1 MSSLSQGIHNAVCIG
16 IIFTG
21 KHQSFNR
28 PLPKV
33 TILWEITE
41 NEKIKTFSRDYTYSY
56 YEKAELRLHLESW
69 RGRPFTATELSKF
82 KLRNIL
88 GVPCKLEIAKN
99 NKITNKQKMFTVFQ
113 QRNKLLNA
121 NQSLFTLIYQIKRLI
136 QKYLIYHII
145 QQKRSKTHLS
155 INNRHLNYNITKHI
169 GHSSVMLS
177 VFFYTRKEKHHE
189 Y

>member
-99 NKITNKQKMFTVFQ
+99 NK
-113 QRNKLLNA
+113 KLQTSRKCLPF
-121 NQSLFTLIYQIKRLI
+121 S
-136 QKYLIYHII
+136 
-145 QQKRSKTHLS
+145 SKGT
-155 INNRHLNYNITKHI
+155 
-169 GHSSVMLS
+169 SS
-177 VFFYTRKEKHHE
+177 
-189 Y
+189 

>member
-41 NEKIKTFSRDYTYSY
+41 NEKIKLFQEIIPILITRRQNYVCTQSLGEAD
-56 YEKAELRLHLESW
+56 LLQRLNYPNSNFAIYQACHANW
-69 RGRPFTATELSKF
+69 KQPRT
-82 KLRNIL
+82 I
-88 GVPCKLEIAKN
+88 
-99 NKITNKQKMFTVFQ
+99 KITNKQKMFTVFQ